1 LFVNLTMSSN
11 KKLAGQ
17 TSLRDTVLKL
27 YLCSI
32 LMANKFRTIV
42 NKVNKAPRGMRSFLL
57 TKIFCTTVKFAGTSS
72 IKLVSVSN
80 TEAVLTLK
88 NKKKVRN
95 HIGGIHAIAAAL
107 LAESATGIVFGMN
120 VLDSCVPLLKSMT
133 IHYQRRM
140 KGNLIAVAK
149 ITEADVQMIENSDKG
164 SMMVGVEITDE
175 TEQQPI
181 FCEMEWAWV
190 KKRT

>member
-1 LFVNLTMSSN
+1 MFVNLTMSSN

>member
-1 LFVNLTMSSN
+1 
-11 KKLAGQ
+11 
-17 TSLRDTVLKL
+17 
-27 YLCSI
+27 
-32 LMANKFRTIV
+32 MANKFRKIV
-42 NKVNKAPRGMRSFLL
+42 NKVNKTPIRIRSFLL

-80 TEAVLTLK
+80 TEAVLTLE

-140 KGNLIAVAK
+140 KGNLTAIAK
-149 ITEADVQMIENSDKG
+149 ISEADVQVIENSDKG
-164 SMMVGVEITDE
+164 SLIVNVEITDE
-175 TEQQPI
+175 SEQQPI
-181 FCEMEWAWV
+181 VCEMEWAWV
-190 KKRT
+190 AKRT

>member
-1 LFVNLTMSSN
+1 MSNRFSRFVNKINS
-11 KKLAGQ
+11 
-17 TSLRDTVLKL
+17 
-27 YLCSI
+27 
-32 LMANKFRTIV
+32 
-42 NKVNKAPRGMRSFLL
+42 APIFMQSYLL
-57 TKIFCTTVKFAGTSS
+57 TKLFSTHVKFAGTTGVKLESVNNNHA
-72 IKLVSVSN
+72 KLV
-80 TEAVLTLK
+80 LK
-88 NKKKVRN
+88 NRKKIQN

-133 IHYQRRM
+133 SHYQRRM